1 MACNKCGEED
11 CEAQRA
17 AFAREPWL
25 PGGFEI
31 GAQWYSYDNG
41 ITWQR
46 FPCFRATGEATG
58 SMTVTGIDQKTG
70 TVTIAVAP

>member
-1 MACNKCGEED
+1 VCNEED
-11 CEAQRA
+11 CQEKRA

-41 ITWQR
+41 ITWNRCPPGDR
-46 FPCFRATGEATG
+46 FGGVSQTT
-58 SMTVTGIDQKTG
+58 MTVTAIDRKTG
-70 TVTIAVAP
+70 TATVKVG